1 MSRIFEILLVDD
13 SSAERLLAGEAIAE
27 FAPDMRLISLG
38 SRAELFKHLAT
49 HPHPNFILLDLHI
62 GPDLGSDITYQ
73 LHGKTTVPIAV
84 LSTTKNA
91 IERARCL
98 AMGAVDYFEKP
109 VNFGEYSDIIDRI
122 RTILAS
128 YHS

>member
-1 MSRIFEILLVDD
+1 MDD
-13 SSAERLLAGEAIAE
+13 CAAERLLAGEAIAE

-38 SRAELFKHLAT
+38 TRAELFNHLAT
-49 HPHPNFILLDLHI
+49 RPHPDFILLDLHI
-62 GPDLGSDITYQ
+62 GSDLGSEITNQ

-84 LSTTKNA
+84 LSTTKNV

-109 VNFGEYSDIIDRI
+109 IYFKEYSAILDRI
-122 RTILAS
+122 RTILAI
-128 YHS
+128 HHP